1 MNQGPLG
8 AGQKR
13 LRSLPLR
20 PWQAV
25 KCLHLEFAFHGS
37 HHWRDRKRREGE
49 LVGALTLGGSGNAT
63 IDFGNGASSQ
73 LSFASA
79 GTTAW
84 TGTLSVLNWSG
95 NRGSGGGGTDPF
107 LFGSSA
113 NHSSITAGNVSFYS
127 GQAATAGSFLGT
139 GSFVN
144 GGSELVPV
152 PEPHRPRRSHRPL
165 RPDRPAPP
173 PVGAWM
179 PGVRNFEGIGDL
191 PSPGIQVSSQEHAIQ
206 GSTKSQRQSWSH
218 IPTTAPTEPNAA
230 SPKNSAPTHLM
241 VCGDV
246 AALTGAWSGIP
257 GPNGHLPAKAAMEV
271 GPGATHPWQIIA
283 A

>member
-1 MNQGPLG
+1 MTGVTEVNLAFAHGEVNQGPLG
-8 AGQKR
+8 AGQQR

-20 PWQAV
+20 SGQAV

-37 HHWRDRKRREGE
+37 HHWRDRKRWEGE
-49 LVGALTLGGSGNAT
+49 LVGALTLVGSGNAT

-95 NRGSGGGGTDPF
+95 TRGSGGGTDQF
-107 LFGSSA
+107 LFGNSA
-113 NHSSITAGNVSFYS
+113 NHSNITAGNVNVSFYS

-152 PEPHRPRRSHRPL
+152 PEPTALGGAIALYALIALRRHR
-165 RPDRPAPP
+165 
-173 PVGAWM
+173 
-179 PGVRNFEGIGDL
+179 
-191 PSPGIQVSSQEHAIQ
+191 
-206 GSTKSQRQSWSH
+206 
-218 IPTTAPTEPNAA
+218 
-230 SPKNSAPTHLM
+230 
-241 VCGDV
+241 
-246 AALTGAWSGIP
+246 
-257 GPNGHLPAKAAMEV
+257 
-271 GPGATHPWQIIA
+271 
-283 A
+283 